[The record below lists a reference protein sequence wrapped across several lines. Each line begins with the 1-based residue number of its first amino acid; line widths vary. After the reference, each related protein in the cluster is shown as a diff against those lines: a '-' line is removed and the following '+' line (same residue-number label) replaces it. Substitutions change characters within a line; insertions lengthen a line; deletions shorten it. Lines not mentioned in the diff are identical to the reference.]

1 MATNYPQTTIEQLRL
16 GRDRVAANFRK
27 GWPKNGRVC
36 AVAALHPEGSALG
49 PCPAEE
55 ILREVLPSPWTSV
68 MWFND
73 HRTTTKRDI
82 LALYDRAIDRC
93 EGTEIYCP
101 KCGLH
106 RDIDC
111 SCCDIDELA

>member
-1 MATNYPQTTIEQLRL
+1 MTAIIDQLRR
-16 GRDRVAANFRK
+16 GRDRVAANWRK
-27 GWPKNGRVC
+27 GWPTGDGAVC
-36 AVAALHPEGSALG
+36 AAAALWPEGAPLTH
-49 PCPAEE
+49 CPAEKN
-55 ILREVLPSPWTSV
+55 LREALPSPWNSV
-68 MWFND
+68 MWYND
-73 HRTTTKRDI
+73 YPPTTKEDI
-82 LALYDRAIDRC
+82 LALYDRAIDRL